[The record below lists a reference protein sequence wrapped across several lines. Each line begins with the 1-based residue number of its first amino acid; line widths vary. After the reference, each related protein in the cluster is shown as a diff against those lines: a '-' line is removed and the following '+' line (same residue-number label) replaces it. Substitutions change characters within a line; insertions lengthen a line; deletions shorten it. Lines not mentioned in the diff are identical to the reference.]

1 MKPIYLTMSAFGPY
15 ADKIEIDFSLL
26 GNEGLYLVS
35 GDTGAGKTTIFDA
48 ITYALYG
55 KASGSN
61 RTGVMFRSDF
71 AKIETPTYVKLKFQY
86 RDKIYT
92 VERNPEY
99 WRPKKR
105 GEGFM
110 KELANAS
117 LIYPDD
123 TVVSNVKEVN
133 AAIEE
138 IMGITIEQFSQT
150 VMVAQG
156 DFLKLLLSSTDERA
170 EIMRKIFQTENFLEF
185 QNLVKRDMLDLKK
198 ELEQENEDI
207 FKLAKSIESIRED
220 ENSDILKEWIDE
232 KDIYNSFKLMEI
244 IEDILKIESEELKKL
259 KNEQKESQKLLNEI
273 HINIVEAKKNNE
285 LIEKLNYSKMELENQ
300 KSLKEEIKKSIVE
313 LEYSKKA
320 IYKVLPLQKDYNKYL
335 EEIKNSE
342 ENIIL
347 KENELEKTNEKF
359 EIVKSELNKQE
370 DTKKEREEISII
382 LHEIEN
388 DLPKYE
394 NLEDLKKKYLDIE
407 KSVEENI
414 EKLNYKKS
422 EKDNL
427 NKNLEKSTEKV
438 EKLIN
443 SSFNL
448 EKTDL
453 EIKEQNDL
461 LEKINEGLDLQNKLS
476 INEGKILEKQNDFTN
491 SQLIWEEANE
501 KYLNIE
507 KIFFKEQAGILALK
521 LEDNKPCP
529 VCGSKKHPIPATKME
544 NTPSEEDVKNAKEE
558 AEKLHNSMEKY
569 SNLAREENEKYN
581 INEKILISILKN
593 ISLEYSRKDTE
604 NDLLNLK
611 DNTTDKIKDLEIK
624 KKNLTDDLN
633 EKENLEKNI
642 ETVNIALSNIVVEIE
657 ELEKFNTNISIKL
670 AENKKEIETTKKQLK
685 YKNFEEATTLKEEMS
700 KNLEILEEKYI
711 SAKRNFEEINSEIL
725 NIKAVL
731 KERKENLPKQ
741 KENLE
746 NSKINFYSSLEEN
759 NFENIEIFEKY
770 LISEEEIETIENSIE
785 EFKKKDLLL
794 KEQISNLEESTKG
807 KKIVDIK
814 QLNKEYSDNEEKIEI
829 LTNNISNLQS
839 NLNQNE
845 KNYLSLKEL
854 IINREA
860 KEAKFIEYKSIS
872 DTANG
877 DIVGKTKI
885 TFETYIQMAY
895 FNQILIAANQR
906 LKVMTRDRYILK
918 RKELIDDKRSKS
930 GLELDILDNYTGK
943 VRDVRSLSGG
953 ESFKASLSLALGLS
967 DIVQQYAGGIQMDT
981 MFIDEG
987 FGSLDTESLN
997 MAITTLQNLAGEN
1010 KLIGIISHV
1019 EELKERIDKQIK
1031 VTQNSNGSKLKIL
1044 W

>member
-170 EIMRKIFQTENFLEF
+170 EIMRKIFQTEDFLEF

-427 NKNLEKSTEKV
+427 NKNIEKSTGKV

-569 SNLAREENEKYN
+569 SDLAREENEKYN

-611 DNTTDKIKDLEIK
+611 VNTTDKIKDLEIK

-711 SAKRNFEEINSEIL
+711 YAKRNFEEINSEIL

-741 KENLE
+741 KANLE

-785 EFKKKDLLL
+785 EFKKKDILL

-885 TFETYIQMAY
+885 TFETYIQIAY